1 MSLVITIVLIGWLT
15 SALIRSADRKAQAK
29 REARIR
35 AEQKR
40 QRDELR
46 QQREDAREW
55 ARQQVEI
62 QREQIRLAKEQE
74 RQARELEKHEAW
86 LMKHEA
92 EIRKLNSRMTTAEM
106 QINRYKGLLSSQTA
120 EMNVLDARY
129 GEVAKELDEIE
140 SLPFATRSE
149 AKVKELRKEKGRLES
164 KLKTLDN
171 QMFSSKLNL
180 KKATDVYNDMRIKL
194 KEVA

>member
-1 MSLVITIVLIGWLT
+1 MSLVITVVLIGWLT

-40 QRDELR
+40 QREELR

-62 QREQIRLAKEQE
+62 QREQMRQAKEQE

-149 AKVKELRKEKGRLES
+149 AKVKELRKEKERLES

-171 QMFSSKLNL
+171 QMFSNKLNL

>member
-1 MSLVITIVLIGWLT
+1 MSLVITVVLIGWFA
-15 SALIRSADRKAQAK
+15 SALIRSSEAKKQLK

-35 AEQKR
+35 EEQKR
-40 QRDELR
+40 QREELR
-46 QQREDAREW
+46 QQREDAKEW

-62 QREQIRLAKEQE
+62 QREQMRLAKEQE
-74 RQARELEKHEAW
+74 KQAREIEKHEAW

-129 GEVAKELDEIE
+129 GEVANELDEIE

-149 AKVKELRKEKGRLES
+149 AKVKELRKEKERLES

>member
-1 MSLVITIVLIGWLT
+1 MAAIILFTLSIWVLSAVI
-15 SALIRSADRKAQAK
+15 RNAD
-29 REARIR
+29 
-35 AEQKR
+35 QKR
-40 QRDELR
+40 QAARIAQVKAEQAR
-46 QQREDAREW
+46 QREELKR
-55 ARQQVEI
+55 
-62 QREQIRLAKEQE
+62 QREESK
-74 RQARELEKHEAW
+74 RQARQLDKHEAW
-86 LMKHEA
+86 LMKHES

-129 GEVAKELDEIE
+129 GEVANELDEIE

-149 AKVKELRKEKGRLES
+149 AKVKELRKEKERIES

-171 QMFSSKLNL
+171 QIFSSKLNL

-194 KEVA
+194 EEVA

>member
-1 MSLVITIVLIGWLT
+1 MSLVITVVLISWFA
-15 SALIRSADRKAQAK
+15 SALIRSSEAKKHAK

-35 AEQKR
+35 EEQRR
-40 QRDELR
+40 QKEELR
-46 QQREDAREW
+46 QQREDAKEW

-62 QREQIRLAKEQE
+62 QREQMRLAKEQE
-74 RQARELEKHEAW
+74 KQAREIEKHEAW

-149 AKVKELRKEKGRLES
+149 AKVKELRKEKERLES
-164 KLKTLDN
+164 KLKTIDN

>member
-1 MSLVITIVLIGWLT
+1 MSIVIAIVIVAWFA
-15 SALIRSADRKAQAK
+15 SAVIRSAEVKKQEK
-29 REARIR
+29 RRQRIEI
-35 AEQKR
+35 EQKR
-40 QRDELR
+40 QREELR
-46 QQREDAREW
+46 QQREDAKAW

-62 QREQIRLAKEQE
+62 QREQIRIAREQE
-74 RQARELEKHEAW
+74 RQAKEIEKHEAW
-86 LMKHEA
+86 LMKHDA

-149 AKVKELRKEKGRLES
+149 AKVKELRKEKERLES